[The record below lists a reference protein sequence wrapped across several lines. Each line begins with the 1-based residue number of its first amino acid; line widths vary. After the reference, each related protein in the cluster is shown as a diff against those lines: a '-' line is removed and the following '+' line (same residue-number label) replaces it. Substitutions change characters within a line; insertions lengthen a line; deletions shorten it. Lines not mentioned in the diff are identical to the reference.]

1 MSPVSLKRDVRRTA
15 EPAGSAGPKG
25 GPKGVGVSPGPAG
38 LSLNSAETAP
48 VPSTAGFSGF
58 LKRAVDIVVS
68 LIAIVLLA
76 PVMILIAI
84 LVKLDT
90 PGPVLFTSRRIG
102 RNREPF
108 MMLKFRTMVVDA
120 DSQRDD
126 LRHLSE
132 APDGL
137 FKIQNDPRLTRF
149 GRYIRATSLD
159 ELPQLFQVLS
169 GTMSLVGPRP
179 LPPEEDALITSPGL
193 RNEVRPG
200 LTGPWQVA
208 GSWRIPLSRMV
219 DMDNRYLANWSMW
232 LDLKMVGLTFMHVVR
247 RKGV

>member
-1 MSPVSLKRDVRRTA
+1 VSPASLKRDVRRTA
-15 EPAGSAGPKG
+15 EEAGSARAN
-25 GPKGVGVSPGPAG
+25 GVGVSHGRAELPLKSVETTRVA
-38 LSLNSAETAP
+38 SA
-48 VPSTAGFSGF
+48 AGFSGF
-58 LKRAVDIVVS
+58 LKRTVDIVVS
-68 LIAIVLLA
+68 LLAIILLA
-76 PVMILIAI
+76 PVMLLIAI

-108 MMLKFRTMVVDA
+108 MMLKFRTMILDA

-179 LPPEEDALITSPGL
+179 LPPEEDALIASPGL

-208 GSWRIPLSRMV
+208 GSWRIPLSKMV
-219 DMDNRYLANWSMW
+219 EMDNAYLTNWSMW
-232 LDLKMVGLTFMHVVR
+232 LDLKMVGLTFLHVVR

>member
-1 MSPVSLKRDVRRTA
+1 LSPVSLKRRVRETA
-15 EPAGSAGPKG
+15 ESAGPARTNG
-25 GPKGVGVSPGPAG
+25 IGVSQRPTGLPFESVEAAPA
-38 LSLNSAETAP
+38 SFTSASAR
-48 VPSTAGFSGF
+48 FI
-58 LKRAVDIVVS
+58 KRATDVVIS

-76 PVMILIAI
+76 PAMLLIAI

-90 PGPVLFTSRRIG
+90 PGPVLFSSRRIG

-108 MMLKFRTMVVDA
+108 MMLKFRTMVLDA

-159 ELPQLFQVLS
+159 ELPQLFQVLA

-179 LPPEEDALITSPGL
+179 LPPDEDALIVSPGL
-193 RNEVRPG
+193 RNEARPG

-208 GSWRIPLSRMV
+208 GSWRIPLAQMV
-219 DMDNRYLANWSMW
+219 EMDNEYLTNWSPW
-232 LDLKMVGLTFMHVVR
+232 LDLKMVGRTFVHVVR

>member
-1 MSPVSLKRDVRRTA
+1 LSPVSLKRDVRRTA
-15 EPAGSAGPKG
+15 EPAGS
-25 GPKGVGVSPGPAG
+25 KGVGVSPRPAG
-38 LSLNSAETAP
+38 LSLEPAGATP
-48 VPSTAGFSGF
+48 VASTAGFSGF
-58 LKRAVDIVVS
+58 LKRAADILVS
-68 LIAIVLLA
+68 LVAIVLLA
-76 PVMILIAI
+76 PVMLLIAL

-108 MMLKFRTMVVDA
+108 MMLKFRTMVLDA

-179 LPPEEDALITSPGL
+179 LPPEEDALIASPGL
-193 RNEVRPG
+193 RNEARPG
-200 LTGPWQVA
+200 LTGPWQVG
-208 GSWRIPLSRMV
+208 GSWRIPVSQMV
-219 DMDNRYLANWSMW
+219 EMDNAYLTNWSIW
-232 LDLKMVGLTFMHVVR
+232 LDLKMVGLTFLHVVR
-247 RKGV
+247 RNGV

>member
-1 MSPVSLKRDVRRTA
+1 MSPVSLKRDVRRTV
-15 EPAGSAGPKG
+15 EPAGS
-25 GPKGVGVSPGPAG
+25 KGVGVSPRPAG
-38 LSLNSAETAP
+38 LSLEPAEAGP
-48 VPSTAGFSGF
+48 LASMAGFSGF
-58 LKRAVDIVVS
+58 LKRAADIVVS
-68 LIAIVLLA
+68 LVAIVLLA
-76 PVMILIAI
+76 PVMLLIAI

-108 MMLKFRTMVVDA
+108 MMLKFRTMVLDA

-179 LPPEEDALITSPGL
+179 LPPEEDALIASPGL
-193 RNEVRPG
+193 G
-200 LTGPWQVA
+200 
-208 GSWRIPLSRMV
+208 
-219 DMDNRYLANWSMW
+219 W
-232 LDLKMVGLTFMHVVR
+232 L
-247 RKGV
+247 

>member
-1 MSPVSLKRDVRRTA
+1 M
-15 EPAGSAGPKG
+15 
-25 GPKGVGVSPGPAG
+25 
-38 LSLNSAETAP
+38 
-48 VPSTAGFSGF
+48 AGFSGF
-58 LKRAVDIVVS
+58 LKRAADIVVS
-68 LIAIVLLA
+68 LVAIVLLA
-76 PVMILIAI
+76 PVMLLIAI

-108 MMLKFRTMVVDA
+108 MMLKFRTMVLDA

-179 LPPEEDALITSPGL
+179 LPPEEDALIASPGL
-193 RNEVRPG
+193 RNEARPG

-208 GSWRIPLSRMV
+208 GSWRIPVSQMV
-219 DMDNRYLANWSMW
+219 EMDNAYLANWSHVARPEDGRP
-232 LDLKMVGLTFMHVVR
+232 DLPAR
-247 RKGV
+247 RPQEGCLATTSAVHQPLRPARSDTADAIRSP

>member
-1 MSPVSLKRDVRRTA
+1 LSPASLKRDVSNTA
-15 EPAGSAGPKG
+15 EEAGRTRAN
-25 GPKGVGVSPGPAG
+25 GVGVSRRPAE
-38 LSLNSAETAP
+38 LSLKSVETTS
-48 VPSTAGFSGF
+48 VRSTAGIWGF

-76 PVMILIAI
+76 PVMLLIAI

-90 PGPVLFTSRRIG
+90 PGPVLFSSRRIG

-108 MMLKFRTMVVDA
+108 MMLKFRTMVLDA

-179 LPPEEDALITSPGL
+179 LPPEEDVLISSPGL

-208 GSWRIPLSRMV
+208 GSWRIPLSQMV
-219 DMDNRYLANWSMW
+219 EMDNGYLSNWSMW
-232 LDLKMVGLTFMHVVR
+232 LDLKMVGLTFLHVVR

>member
-1 MSPVSLKRDVRRTA
+1 MLV
-15 EPAGSAGPKG
+15 
-25 GPKGVGVSPGPAG
+25 
-38 LSLNSAETAP
+38 
-48 VPSTAGFSGF
+48 
-58 LKRAVDIVVS
+58 
-68 LIAIVLLA
+68 
-76 PVMILIAI
+76 IAI

-90 PGPVLFTSRRIG
+90 PGPVLFSSRRIG

-108 MMLKFRTMVVDA
+108 MMLKFRTMVLDA

-179 LPPEEDALITSPGL
+179 LPPEEDALIVSPGL
-193 RNEVRPG
+193 RTEVRPG

-208 GSWRIPLSRMV
+208 GSWRIPLAQMV
-219 DMDNRYLANWSMW
+219 EMDNAYLANWSMW
-232 LDLKMVGLTFMHVVR
+232 LDLKMVGLTFLHVVR

>member
-15 EPAGSAGPKG
+15 EPAGS
-25 GPKGVGVSPGPAG
+25 KGVGVSPRPAG
-38 LSLNSAETAP
+38 LSLEPTGATP
-48 VPSTAGFSGF
+48 VAFTAGFSGF
-58 LKRAVDIVVS
+58 LKRAVDILVS
-68 LIAIVLLA
+68 LVAIVLLA
-76 PVMILIAI
+76 PVMLLIAV

-90 PGPVLFTSRRIG
+90 PGPVLFTARRIG

-108 MMLKFRTMVVDA
+108 VMLKFRTMVLDA

-159 ELPQLFQVLS
+159 ELPQFFQVLS

-179 LPPEEDALITSPGL
+179 LPPEEDALIASPGL
-193 RNEVRPG
+193 RNEARPG

-208 GSWRIPLSRMV
+208 GSWRIPVSQMV
-219 DMDNRYLANWSMW
+219 EMDNAYLTNWSLW
-232 LDLKMVGLTFMHVVR
+232 LDLKMVGMTFLHVVR
-247 RKGV
+247 RNGV

>member
-1 MSPVSLKRDVRRTA
+1 MSPVSLKRDVTSTV
-15 EPAGSAGPKG
+15 EPVGQTRAN
-25 GPKGVGVSPGPAG
+25 GVGVSQRPTG
-38 LSLNSAETAP
+38 LSFESAETTP
-48 VPSTAGFSGF
+48 VASTVGFAGF
-58 LKRAVDIVVS
+58 LKRAVDIFVS

-76 PVMILIAI
+76 PVMLVIAI

-90 PGPVLFTSRRIG
+90 PGRVLFSSRRIG

-108 MMLKFRTMVVDA
+108 MMLKFRTMVMDA
-120 DSQRDD
+120 ESQRDD

-149 GRYIRATSLD
+149 GRYIRAASLD

-179 LPPEEDALITSPGL
+179 LPPDEDALIVSPGL

-208 GSWRIPLSRMV
+208 GSWRVPLAQMV
-219 DMDNRYLANWSMW
+219 EMDNAYLANWSMW
-232 LDLKMVGLTFMHVVR
+232 LDLKMVGLTFLHVVR

>member
-15 EPAGSAGPKG
+15 EPAGS
-25 GPKGVGVSPGPAG
+25 KGVGVSPRPAG
-38 LSLNSAETAP
+38 LSLEPAGATP
-48 VPSTAGFSGF
+48 VASTAGFSGF
-58 LKRAVDIVVS
+58 LKRAADILVS
-68 LIAIVLLA
+68 LVAIVLLA
-76 PVMILIAI
+76 PVMLLIAL

-108 MMLKFRTMVVDA
+108 MMLKFRTMVLDA

-159 ELPQLFQVLS
+159 ELPS
-169 GTMSLVGPRP
+169 S
-179 LPPEEDALITSPGL
+179 
-193 RNEVRPG
+193 
-200 LTGPWQVA
+200 
-208 GSWRIPLSRMV
+208 SRF
-219 DMDNRYLANWSMW
+219 SQEP
-232 LDLKMVGLTFMHVVR
+232 
-247 RKGV
+247 

>member
-1 MSPVSLKRDVRRTA
+1 LSPVSLKRDVRHKA
-15 EPAGSAGPKG
+15 EPAGAGRAN
-25 GPKGVGVSPGPAG
+25 GVGVPPGPAE
-38 LSLNSAETAP
+38 LSLKPAETAT
-48 VPSTAGFSGF
+48 VASTAGLSAF
-58 LKRAVDIVVS
+58 LKRAADIVAA

-76 PVMILIAI
+76 PVMLVIAI

-90 PGPVLFTSRRIG
+90 PGPVLFSSRRIG

-108 MMLKFRTMVVDA
+108 RMLKFRTMVADA

-159 ELPQLFQVLS
+159 ELPQLFQVLW

-179 LPPEEDALITSPGL
+179 LPPEEDALIVSPGL

-208 GSWRIPLSRMV
+208 GSWRIPVAQMV
-219 DMDNRYLANWSMW
+219 EMDNAYLTNWSMW
-232 LDLKMVGLTFMHVVR
+232 LDLKMVGLTFLHVVR

>member
-1 MSPVSLKRDVRRTA
+1 ML
-15 EPAGSAGPKG
+15 
-25 GPKGVGVSPGPAG
+25 
-38 LSLNSAETAP
+38 
-48 VPSTAGFSGF
+48 
-58 LKRAVDIVVS
+58 
-68 LIAIVLLA
+68 LIAL
-76 PVMILIAI
+76 

-108 MMLKFRTMVVDA
+108 MMLKFRTMVLDA

-179 LPPEEDALITSPGL
+179 LPPEEDALIASPGL
-193 RNEVRPG
+193 RNEARPG

-208 GSWRIPLSRMV
+208 GSWRIPVSQMV
-219 DMDNRYLANWSMW
+219 EMDNSYLTNWSIW
-232 LDLKMVGLTFMHVVR
+232 LDLKMVGLTFLHVVR
-247 RKGV
+247 RNGV

>member
-15 EPAGSAGPKG
+15 EPAGS
-25 GPKGVGVSPGPAG
+25 KGVGVSPRPAG
-38 LSLNSAETAP
+38 LSLEAAEARP
-48 VPSTAGFSGF
+48 VASTAGLSGF
-58 LKRAVDIVVS
+58 LKRAADIVVS
-68 LIAIVLLA
+68 LVAIVLLA

-108 MMLKFRTMVVDA
+108 MMLKFRTMIPDA

-159 ELPQLFQVLS
+159 ELPS
-169 GTMSLVGPRP
+169 S
-179 LPPEEDALITSPGL
+179 
-193 RNEVRPG
+193 
-200 LTGPWQVA
+200 
-208 GSWRIPLSRMV
+208 SRFS
-219 DMDNRYLANWSMW
+219 REP
-232 LDLKMVGLTFMHVVR
+232 
-247 RKGV
+247 

>member
-1 MSPVSLKRDVRRTA
+1 MS
-15 EPAGSAGPKG
+15 
-25 GPKGVGVSPGPAG
+25 GV
-38 LSLNSAETAP
+38 
-48 VPSTAGFSGF
+48 SGF

-76 PVMILIAI
+76 PVMLVIAI

-90 PGPVLFTSRRIG
+90 PGPVLFSSRRIG

-108 MMLKFRTMVVDA
+108 MMLKFRTMVLDA
-120 DSQRDD
+120 DSQRDH

-179 LPPEEDALITSPGL
+179 LPPEEDALIGL
-193 RNEVRPG
+193 AATARPG
-200 LTGPWQVA
+200 AARADRPLAGRGLVDGVPIARWWRWTTLSGQLVA
-208 GSWRIPLSRMV
+208 VARPEDGRP
-219 DMDNRYLANWSMW
+219 
-232 LDLKMVGLTFMHVVR
+232 
-247 RKGV
+247 

>member
-1 MSPVSLKRDVRRTA
+1 
-15 EPAGSAGPKG
+15 
-25 GPKGVGVSPGPAG
+25 
-38 LSLNSAETAP
+38 
-48 VPSTAGFSGF
+48 
-58 LKRAVDIVVS
+58 
-68 LIAIVLLA
+68 
-76 PVMILIAI
+76 MILIGI

-90 PGPVLFTSRRIG
+90 PGPVFFTSRRIG

-108 MMLKFRTMVVDA
+108 MMLKFRTMVLDA

-208 GSWRIPLSRMV
+208 GSWRIPLSQMV
-219 DMDNRYLANWSMW
+219 EMDNGYLANWSMW
-232 LDLKMVGLTFMHVVR
+232 LDLKMVGLTFLHVVR

>member
-1 MSPVSLKRDVRRTA
+1 VA
-15 EPAGSAGPKG
+15 
-25 GPKGVGVSPGPAG
+25 VSPDHPG
-38 LSLNSAETAP
+38 LSLKPAEIMP
-48 VPSTAGFSGF
+48 VRATRGLSGM
-58 LKRAVDIVVS
+58 LKRTVDIVVS
-68 LIAIVLLA
+68 LSAIVLLA
-76 PVMILIAI
+76 PAMLLIAL
-84 LVKLDT
+84 LVKVDT
-90 PGPVLFTSRRIG
+90 PGPILYRSRRIG

-108 MMLKFRTMVVDA
+108 TMLKFRTMVLGA
-120 DSQRDD
+120 ESQRDD

-159 ELPQLFQVLS
+159 ELPQLFQVLF

-179 LPPEEDALITSPGL
+179 LPPEEDALIVSPGL

-219 DMDNRYLANWSMW
+219 EMDNTYLTNWSLW
-232 LDLKMVGLTFMHVVR
+232 LDLKMVGRTFVHVIR

>member
-1 MSPVSLKRDVRRTA
+1 MSPVSLKRDVTSTA
-15 EPAGSAGPKG
+15 EPVERTRANGI
-25 GPKGVGVSPGPAG
+25 GVSQRSNG
-38 LSLNSAETAP
+38 LSFESAETTP
-48 VPSTAGFSGF
+48 VASTMGFSGF
-58 LKRAVDIVVS
+58 VKRVVDIVVS

-76 PVMILIAI
+76 PVMLVIAI

-90 PGPVLFTSRRIG
+90 PGPILFNSRRIG

-108 MMLKFRTMVVDA
+108 MMLKFRTMVLDA
-120 DSQRDD
+120 DSQRED

-149 GRYIRATSLD
+149 GRYIRTTSLD

-179 LPPEEDALITSPGL
+179 LPPDEDELISSPGL

-208 GSWRIPLSRMV
+208 GSWRIPLAQMV
-219 DMDNRYLANWSMW
+219 EMDNAYLMNWSMW
-232 LDLKMVGLTFMHVVR
+232 LDLKLVGLTFLHVIR

>member
-1 MSPVSLKRDVRRTA
+1 MSPVSLKRDVRRSA
-15 EPAGSAGPKG
+15 EPARSAGPE
-25 GPKGVGVSPGPAG
+25 GVGVSAGPAG
-38 LSLNSAETAP
+38 LSLEPAETTP
-48 VPSTAGFSGF
+48 VASTAGFSGF
-58 LKRAVDIVVS
+58 LKRAVDVVVS

-76 PVMILIAI
+76 PVMILIGI

-90 PGPVLFTSRRIG
+90 PGPVFFTSRRIG

-108 MMLKFRTMVVDA
+108 MMLKFRTMVLDA

-208 GSWRIPLSRMV
+208 GSWRIPLSQMV
-219 DMDNRYLANWSMW
+219 DMDNGYLANWSMW
-232 LDLKMVGLTFMHVVR
+232 LDLKMVGLTFLHVVR

>member
-1 MSPVSLKRDVRRTA
+1 MSPVGLKRDVSTA
-15 EPAGSAGPKG
+15 EPAGSARAN
-25 GPKGVGVSPGPAG
+25 GVGVSHRSGG
-38 LSLNSAETAP
+38 LSVASAETTP
-48 VPSTAGFSGF
+48 VAAMSGVSGF
-58 LKRAVDIVVS
+58 LKRTVDIVVS

-76 PVMILIAI
+76 PVMLVIAI
-84 LVKLDT
+84 LVKIDT
-90 PGPVLFTSRRIG
+90 PGPILFSSRRIG

-108 MMLKFRTMVVDA
+108 RMLKFRTMVVDA
-120 DSQRDD
+120 DSQRDH

-159 ELPQLFQVLS
+159 ELPQIFQVLS

-179 LPPEEDALITSPGL
+179 LPPEEDALIVSPGL

-208 GSWRIPLSRMV
+208 GSWRIPLSQMV
-219 DMDNRYLANWSMW
+219 EMDNAYLTNWSLW
-232 LDLKMVGLTFMHVVR
+232 LDLKMVGLTFLHVVR

>member
-1 MSPVSLKRDVRRTA
+1 LSPVSLKRDVTSTA
-15 EPAGSAGPKG
+15 EPVGQTRAN
-25 GPKGVGVSPGPAG
+25 GVGVSQSPTG
-38 LSLNSAETAP
+38 LSFESAETTP
-48 VPSTAGFSGF
+48 VASTVGFSGF
-58 LKRAVDIVVS
+58 LKRAIDIVVS

-76 PVMILIAI
+76 PVMLVIAI

-90 PGPVLFTSRRIG
+90 PGRVLFSSRRIG

-108 MMLKFRTMVVDA
+108 MMLKFRTMVMDA
-120 DSQRDD
+120 ESQRDD

-179 LPPEEDALITSPGL
+179 LPPDEDVLIVSPGL

-208 GSWRIPLSRMV
+208 GSWRVPVAQMV
-219 DMDNRYLANWSMW
+219 EMDNAYLANWSMW
-232 LDLKMVGLTFMHVVR
+232 LDLKMIGLTFLHVVR

>member
-1 MSPVSLKRDVRRTA
+1 LSPVSLKRDARRTA
-15 EPAGSAGPKG
+15 EPAGS
-25 GPKGVGVSPGPAG
+25 KGVGVSPRPAG
-38 LSLNSAETAP
+38 LSLEAAEATP
-48 VPSTAGFSGF
+48 VASTAGFPGF
-58 LKRAVDIVVS
+58 LKRAADILVS
-68 LIAIVLLA
+68 LVAIVLLA

-108 MMLKFRTMVVDA
+108 MMLKFRTMILDA

-179 LPPEEDALITSPGL
+179 LPPEEDALIASPGL
-193 RNEVRPG
+193 RNEARPG

-208 GSWRIPLSRMV
+208 GSWRIPLSQMV
-219 DMDNRYLANWSMW
+219 EMDQAYLTNWSIW
-232 LDLKMVGLTFMHVVR
+232 LDLKMVGLTFLHVVR